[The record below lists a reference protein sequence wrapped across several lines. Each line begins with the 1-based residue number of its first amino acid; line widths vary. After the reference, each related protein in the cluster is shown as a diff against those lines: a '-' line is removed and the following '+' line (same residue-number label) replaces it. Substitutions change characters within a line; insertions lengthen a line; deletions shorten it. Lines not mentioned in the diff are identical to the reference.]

1 MLNAGGGGGSS
12 GAAGVQRKDEMGT
25 ATKAAVHNLKLLE
38 SICREVEVD
47 REAFLRVA
55 KDTAM
60 SVHALMRLAQE
71 RGLMSVHDVLN
82 ENVGRVIGLGKELIK
97 EKAELGDT
105 ADAVVE
111 TEFVAAMKG
120 MGECIKAFIHAY
132 RESSK
137 RVVSTP
143 PTPVPV
149 PRPLPPINSSSSSS
163 ANMLQHSGSAND
175 NANILQNLEGLGFV
189 ASDGFDPSLNRVRPD
204 VQYNNA
210 ELSGWLTKQG
220 GGVKSWKRRW
230 CVVKD
235 GFISYFRDS
244 SDSQPLGAIPLE
256 GCSSVTMHQAKTFC
270 FAVNTP
276 YRTYLLRAESLDQA
290 ETWIKAVAKYVLL
303 DAPVEKKS
311 KVAQLRGEEEK
322 QRKTVKSVDK
332 VDFKSGVDKEGWLT
346 KSGSNGRSWKK
357 RWCVLKESII
367 YYFRTEKE
375 SIEGTPLGVIPLQDS
390 RMDELP
396 GETKGTK
403 MIAIH
408 TRHRTYKLQSE
419 SVIMAEWI
427 EKIHEV
433 NKSLEGEQGD
443 HEARRALKAEAMATA
458 QTMEMTYKTNATKV
472 RVAKRYLSE
481 YPDEPVVNEAVEEL
495 LGELEFNAPDTEL
508 ENWARVMAVYL
519 AKQSKRQRSNIRIIP
534 AELTNAPL
542 PPTFPSE
549 FLTYFHIPQLRVY
562 KAIMC
567 LPDQTP
573 ADVIPVAI
581 DKIKKVTT
589 QEGQE
594 MLDRPLED
602 YVLKIVGRSEFVLNP
617 NMPLHKLVCVRELVN
632 RWQKLEFIIM
642 FREELIE
649 LEDSHDRALVAA
661 EEIVEKVQEKVYPLY
676 EIDSLFLMR
685 VVNLTRFRDSDF
697 TAYVEKS
704 ELAYCT
710 MYLECGLYFGGRR
723 IGSVMRTS
731 KAMPPIWN
739 EQVQSNITFNRIP
752 KETRLCITLYLVS
765 EKREFPVAWVNLP
778 VIDFDDHLRSGTV
791 VIPMMPHATANFL
804 TSVPNYDST
813 VFHLTLEFLAQ
824 KIPVVHAIR
833 GTDLSASEARA
844 APSPQEEGELNRLSG
859 VDPLY
864 KLTVQE
870 KDLLW
875 KYRDWCR
882 QKKPYYLMLPKI
894 LMAVDWTQPDQV
906 FTVQTMLKSWPQ
918 VPPVNALE
926 LLGGQYSDTKVRFFA
941 VKCLYELRDHE
952 LADYLLQ
959 LVQALKYETYYDS
972 ALSKYLLI
980 RSLANRA
987 VVGQPFFWHLM
998 TECQS
1003 SKAHVTRYAML
1014 LEAYLRGCG
1023 EHRTELQMQWML
1035 IKQLRDV
1042 ASVLKNVNPSD
1053 RNTFL
1058 RSKLQQIRMPSEY
1071 TLPLHAGLR
1080 VKGIVVDKC
1089 KWLSSVTVPLWLA
1102 FECADP
1108 IAAPILVIFKDGD
1121 DIRQDVLTLQM
1132 FRIMDKM
1139 WKSHGHHLH
1148 LTPYLV
1154 VATGEDSGMIEVVLN
1169 SSTTGEIQRE
1179 RGGASAAFKKTP
1191 IAEWLAEKNKA
1202 TGGPERLRLAV
1213 NNFVTSLAGYC
1224 VATYVL
1230 GIGDRHNDNIMI
1242 QQSGHLFHIDFAH
1255 FLGNIMKFA
1264 GIKRERAP
1272 FVLTPEFAFVITGGQ
1287 DKPETSRAFAH
1298 FVQLACTAYNLVRQ
1312 NASKFIALFQMMLR

>member
-1 MLNAGGGGGSS
+1 M
-12 GAAGVQRKDEMGT
+12 
-25 ATKAAVHNLKLLE
+25 LE
-38 SICREVEVD
+38 SICRDAEVD
-47 REAFLRVA
+47 RESFLRVA
-55 KDTAM
+55 KETAM

-82 ENVGRVIGLGKELIK
+82 ENVGRVIGLGKELVK
-97 EKAELGDT
+97 EKADLGGT
-105 ADAVVE
+105 ADAVIE

-137 RVVSTP
+137 RVVSVPMSRPALP
-143 PTPVPV
+143 PTPVSP
-149 PRPLPPINSSSSSS
+149 
-163 ANMLQHSGSAND
+163 HSGSTGNLHASVSSGGASGGSFGE
-175 NANILQNLEGLGFV
+175 NAAMMTGLEAMGFMASDNLESSQG
-189 ASDGFDPSLNRVRPD
+189 RVRSD

-235 GFISYFRDS
+235 GFISYFKDS

-276 YRTYLLRAESLDQA
+276 YRTYLLRGESLDQA

-303 DAPVEKKS
+303 DAPSDKKS
-311 KVAQLRGEEEK
+311 KVAQLRGEESG
-322 QRKTVKSVDK
+322 QRKLVRSVDK

-390 RMDELP
+390 RMEELP

-403 MIAIH
+403 TIAIH
-408 TRHRTYKLQSE
+408 TRHRTYKLQGE
-419 SVIMAEWI
+419 SSIIAEWL

-433 NKSLEGEQGD
+433 NKSLEGDQGD
-443 HEARRALKAEAMATA
+443 HESRRALKVEAMATA

-495 LGELEFNAPDTEL
+495 LGELEFNAPDQEL
-508 ENWARVMAVYL
+508 ENWAHVMAVYL

-534 AELTNAPL
+534 AELTSAPL
-542 PPTFPSE
+542 PPTFPNE

-567 LPDQTP
+567 QPDQTA

-602 YVLKIVGRSEFVLNP
+602 YVLKVVGRSEFVLNP
-617 NMPLHKLVCVRELVN
+617 NTPLHKLVYVREIVN
-632 RWQKLEFIIM
+632 RWQKLEFIIV
-642 FREELIE
+642 FREELKE

-661 EEIVEKVQEKVYPLY
+661 EEIVEKAQEKVYPIY

-685 VVNLTRFRDSDF
+685 VVNISRFRDSDLS
-697 TAYVEKS
+697 AYVEKN
-704 ELAYCT
+704 ELPHCS

-731 KAMPPIWN
+731 KSMPPIWN

-752 KETRLCITLYLVS
+752 KETRLCATLYLVS
-765 EKREFPVAWVNLP
+765 EKREFAVAWANLP

-791 VIPMMPHATANFL
+791 VVPMMPHATANFL
-804 TSVPNYDST
+804 TSVPNYDSA

-833 GTDLSASEARA
+833 GVELTAAEQQQQASRV
-844 APSPQEEGELNRLSG
+844 PLPQEEGELNRLSG

-870 KDLLW
+870 KELLW
-875 KYRDWCR
+875 KYREWCK

-894 LMAVDWTQPDQV
+894 LMAVDWTQPEQV
-906 FTVQTMLKSWPQ
+906 FTVQTMLKTWPQ
-918 VPPVNALE
+918 MPPVNALE
-926 LLGGQYSDTKVRFFA
+926 LLGGQHSDTK
-941 VKCLYELRDHE
+941 
-952 LADYLLQ
+952 
-959 LVQALKYETYYDS
+959 
-972 ALSKYLLI
+972 
-980 RSLANRA
+980 
-987 VVGQPFFWHLM
+987 
-998 TECQS
+998 
-1003 SKAHVTRYAML
+1003 
-1014 LEAYLRGCG
+1014 
-1023 EHRTELQMQWML
+1023 
-1035 IKQLRDV
+1035 
-1042 ASVLKNVNPSD
+1042 
-1053 RNTFL
+1053 
-1058 RSKLQQIRMPSEY
+1058 
-1071 TLPLHAGLR
+1071 
-1080 VKGIVVDKC
+1080 
-1089 KWLSSVTVPLWLA
+1089 
-1102 FECADP
+1102 
-1108 IAAPILVIFKDGD
+1108 
-1121 DIRQDVLTLQM
+1121 
-1132 FRIMDKM
+1132 
-1139 WKSHGHHLH
+1139 
-1148 LTPYLV
+1148 
-1154 VATGEDSGMIEVVLN
+1154 
-1169 SSTTGEIQRE
+1169 
-1179 RGGASAAFKKTP
+1179 
-1191 IAEWLAEKNKA
+1191 
-1202 TGGPERLRLAV
+1202 
-1213 NNFVTSLAGYC
+1213 
-1224 VATYVL
+1224 
-1230 GIGDRHNDNIMI
+1230 
-1242 QQSGHLFHIDFAH
+1242 
-1255 FLGNIMKFA
+1255 
-1264 GIKRERAP
+1264 
-1272 FVLTPEFAFVITGGQ
+1272 
-1287 DKPETSRAFAH
+1287 
-1298 FVQLACTAYNLVRQ
+1298 
-1312 NASKFIALFQMMLR
+1312 